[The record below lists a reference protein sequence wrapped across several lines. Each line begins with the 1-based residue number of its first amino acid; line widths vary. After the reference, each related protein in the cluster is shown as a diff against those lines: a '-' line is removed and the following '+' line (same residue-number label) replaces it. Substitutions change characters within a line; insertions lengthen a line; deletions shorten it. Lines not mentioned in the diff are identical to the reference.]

1 MRLCFAFVP
10 WCATRLLGNARLR
23 PSPTLLPLVRPP
35 TPSVALAPVPP
46 LDCNILRCCAANM
59 DAIAGA
65 PVPPLVAPPFVPAA
79 VPPPPTQ
86 RSMCAFMAALPFGK
100 RPLQMGHTR
109 RPGDESP
116 GPAPTLDGEPVAC
129 LVGVEPRRC
138 LASSP
143 SNGARLALA
152 SPPCTPAALPAFAPL
167 PPAS

>member
-79 VPPPPTQ
+79 VPPPTQ
-86 RSMCAFMAALPFGK
+86 RSMCAFMAALPFG
-100 RPLQMGHTR
+100 MG
-109 RPGDESP
+109 S
-116 GPAPTLDGEPVAC
+116 V
-129 LVGVEPRRC
+129 
-138 LASSP
+138 
-143 SNGARLALA
+143 
-152 SPPCTPAALPAFAPL
+152 APL
-167 PPAS
+167 AFGSFCAVQLGFLLAWWLLLRSQDSCVSARRQNLD